1 MGKYRFPLKKFYNID
16 YWTDRTNEIV
26 KQTYS
31 SRFWYVQTVSPNNR
45 DYSIGTRTEFVL
57 SNSSDIRT
65 LSNNAKLASLKY
77 EHKYYFVRQSMFFQR
92 KIKPGLIEKCKSLS
106 LSMPRY
112 EYLIIL
118 MASMDR
124 SPFTL
129 KRVLIRVA
137 RCWNKK

>member
-31 SRFWYVQTVSPNNR
+31 SRFWYVQTVSPNIR

-106 LSMPRY
+106 LSLHAKVR
-112 EYLIIL
+112 IL
-118 MASMDR
+118 NYSNGFNGSKSIYIKTCLNQSGQM
-124 SPFTL
+124 L
-129 KRVLIRVA
+129 E
-137 RCWNKK
+137 